1 MKPKENLQNQR
12 KYLQMTRPTRGQY
25 PKYKTLIQFSIKNKQ
40 LNKKL
45 AEDLNRHSS
54 NEDIQVA
61 NRHMKICSALLITR
75 EMHRSMR
82 YPFAESSIQRSK
94 QETILAVGKRA
105 KKPVPSYTV
114 IRNLNWYSLPFRIY
128 FHRKGVIL

>member
-1 MKPKENLQNQR
+1 MTKDRPILWRIHKRTVMANERPEL
-12 KYLQMTRPTRGQY
+12 YLT
-25 PKYKTLIQFSIKNKQ
+25 
-40 LNKKL
+40 
-45 AEDLNRHSS
+45 
-54 NEDIQVA
+54 
-61 NRHMKICSALLITR
+61 LLITR